1 MSTKTLRKRIALV
14 AVSALTAGILSV
26 VSAPASSAANNSA
39 IGSASPAPV
48 SGTLNIATGT
58 TALTQVG
65 TAVQNINGTGSV
77 SIGLLSVKDYPGV
90 TGTATMLSSGTL
102 VAYGQT
108 ADGKALTLQVTG
120 GTIQALGAAD
130 TGYTDSANLAVSADR
145 TLLSLQASGAVSKAA
160 IAVRPNSGVTTMTVA
175 MYEKTIAYATT
186 TPAAILSGA
195 LSKGD
200 LVGKYDVTIAS
211 TNASGAYSAAN
222 SFCNAAVSGN
232 ATVDGVDQA
241 DSLVVENGSSV
252 YINYQ
257 LLDIYDNAIP
267 DTGAIVISTTAGA
280 LVGHSATLGNTAQTM
295 ANITAV
301 TNANEGTVKISQ
313 STSNKPVVGN
323 VTISYNGAVICTK
336 SFKITG
342 EVAKVTASDPVIAR
356 TGASNADAF
365 RVRFYDSADNQLYIG
380 DATTAAR
387 VAVVS
392 TTLNTVVTNASV
404 PTGSVAATNTAAK
417 GTVVCNLAITPGS
430 GLGSGTADLQLQ
442 YTNPS
447 GNVVKSNVWK
457 QACAGDAYTFTASH
471 DKATYT
477 WGQLATLSISFKD
490 SSGAAINAYQE
501 VSASGSNIG
510 ISGGPAATAI
520 TAPGNSDEAGSRGV
534 DAPGVKT
541 YQFIT
546 DTTTRDAATIVA
558 VTIAGLSSSQGKV
571 TVPYSVKSNST
582 DVSNNEILK
591 SIVALIASINKQIQ
605 ALQKLILKR

>member
-26 VSAPASSAANNSA
+26 VSAPASSATNNSA
-39 IGSASPAPV
+39 IGSASPAPA

-58 TALTQVG
+58 TANTLTG
-65 TAVQNINGTGSV
+65 TAVADIAGTTAVSV
-77 SIGLLSVKDYPGV
+77 GLLSLKDYPGV

-102 VAYGQT
+102 VAYGQS
-108 ADGKALTLQVTG
+108 ASGKAISLEVTG
-120 GTIQALGAAD
+120 GTYQALAASG
-130 TGYTDSANLAVSADR
+130 TGYTGSSNVVMNTAR
-145 TLLSLQASGAVSKAA
+145 TLLVAQANAATALA
-160 IAVRPNSGVTTMTVA
+160 IAIKPNSGVTTMTVA
-175 MYEKTIAYATT
+175 MYENTIAYDAA
-186 TPAAILSGA
+186 TPATILAGGA
-195 LSKGD
+195 SKGT
-200 LVGKYDVTIAS
+200 LVGKYDVTIAT
-211 TNASGAYSAAN
+211 TNASGTYSAAD
-222 SFCNAAVSGN
+222 SYCNAAVSGS

-241 DSLVVENGSSV
+241 DSLTVENGSSV

-257 LLDIYDNAIP
+257 LLDIYENAIP
-267 DTGAIVISTTAGA
+267 DTGAIVISTTAGS
-280 LVGHSATLGNTAQTM
+280 LVGHSATLGNTAQSM
-295 ANITAV
+295 VNITAV

-313 STSNKPVVGN
+313 STANKPTSGN
-323 VTISYNGAVICTK
+323 VTISYNGAVVCTK
-336 SFKITG
+336 SYKITG
-342 EVAKVTASDPVIAR
+342 EVAKVVASDPVVAR

-387 VAVVS
+387 VSVISA
-392 TTLNTVVTNASV
+392 TLNTVVTNATV

-417 GTVVCNLAITPGS
+417 GTVVCNVAITAGS

-442 YTNPS
+442 YTNTS

-457 QACAGDAYTFTASH
+457 QACAGDAYTFTASQ

-501 VSASGSNIG
+501 VSASGANIG

-520 TAPGNSDEAGSRGV
+520 TAPGNSDEAGTRGV
-534 DAPGVKT
+534 DAAGVKT
-541 YQFIT
+541 YSFIT

-558 VTIAGLSSSQGKV
+558 VTISGLASTQGKV
-571 TVPYSVKSNST
+571 TVPYSVKSSST

>member
-26 VSAPASSAANNSA
+26 VSAPAASAANNSA
-39 IGSASPAPV
+39 IGSASPAPANDV
-48 SGTLNIATGT
+48 FNIGTGT
-58 TALTQVG
+58 TANTLTG
-65 TAVQNINGTGSV
+65 TPVADNDGVAAV
-77 SIGLLSVKDYPGV
+77 SIGLLSLKDYPGV

-102 VAYGQT
+102 SIYGKS
-108 ADGKALTLQVTG
+108 ASGSALTFTVSG
-120 GTIQALGAAD
+120 GRFTTLETDQSSGTESIDAARTLYSVYDDNSATEGAA
-130 TGYTDSANLAVSADR
+130 LV
-145 TLLSLQASGAVSKAA
+145 V
-160 IAVRPNSGVTTMTVA
+160 PNSGVSTLTVA
-175 MYEKTIAYATT
+175 MYTKAVTYANTIT
-186 TPAAILSGA
+186 AAILSGA
-195 LSKGD
+195 TSKGT
-200 LVGKYDVTIAS
+200 LVGKYDVTIAT
-211 TNASGAYSAAN
+211 TNASGAYSGAN
-222 SFCNAAVSGN
+222 SFCNAAVSGS

-241 DSLVVENGSSV
+241 DSLTVANGSSV

-257 LLDIYDNAIP
+257 LLDIYDGAIP

-280 LVGHSATLGNTAQTM
+280 LVGHSATLGATDQSM
-295 ANITAV
+295 VNITAV

-313 STSNKPVVGN
+313 PTSNKPTSGN
-323 VTISYNGAVICTK
+323 VTISYNGVVVCTK
-336 SFKITG
+336 SYKITG
-342 EVAKVTASDPVIAR
+342 EVAKVVASDPVVAR

-365 RVRFYDSADNQLYIG
+365 RVRFYDSGDNQLYIG

-387 VAVVS
+387 VSVIPA
-392 TTLNTVVTNASV
+392 TLNTVVTNATV

-417 GTVVCNLAITPGS
+417 GTVVCNVAITAGS

-442 YTNPS
+442 YTNTS

-457 QACAGDAYTFTASH
+457 QACAGDAYTFTASQ

-501 VSASGSNIG
+501 VSATSYNIS

-520 TAPGNSDEAGSRGV
+520 TAPGNSDEAGTRGV
-534 DAPGVKT
+534 DAAGVKT

-558 VTIAGLSSSQGKV
+558 VTIAGLASTQGKV
-571 TVPYSVKSNST
+571 TVPYSVKSSST

>member
-26 VSAPASSAANNSA
+26 VSAPVASAANNSA
-39 IGSASPAPV
+39 IGSASPSIA

-58 TALTQVG
+58 TANTQVG
-65 TAVQNINGTGSV
+65 TAVAEITGANNI
-77 SIGLLSVKDYPGV
+77 SIGLLAVKDYPGV

-120 GTIQALGAAD
+120 GTIQPLAASG
-130 TGYTDSANLAVSADR
+130 TGYTGSANLAVSADR
-145 TLLSLQASGAVSKAA
+145 TLLSLQASGAVSAA
-160 IAVRPNSGVTTMTVA
+160 GIAVKPNSGVTTMTVA

-186 TPAAILSGA
+186 TPAAILAGA
-195 LSKGD
+195 TSKGT

-222 SFCNAAVSGN
+222 SFCNAAVSGS

-241 DSLVVENGSSV
+241 DSLTVANASSV

-257 LLDIYDNAIP
+257 LLDIYDGAIP

-280 LVGHSATLGNTAQTM
+280 LVGHSATLGATDQSM
-295 ANITAV
+295 VNITAV

-313 STSNKPVVGN
+313 PSSNKPTSGN
-323 VTISYNGAVICTK
+323 VTISYNGVVVCTK
-336 SFKITG
+336 SYKITG
-342 EVAKVTASDPVIAR
+342 EVAKVVASDPVVAR

-387 VAVVS
+387 VSVISA
-392 TTLNTVVTNASV
+392 TLNTVVTNATV

-417 GTVVCNLAITPGS
+417 GTVVCNVAITAGS

-442 YTNPS
+442 YTNTS

-457 QACAGDAYTFTASH
+457 QACAGDAYTFTASQ

-501 VSASGSNIG
+501 VSASGANIG

-534 DAPGVKT
+534 DAAGVKT

-558 VTIAGLSSSQGKV
+558 VTISGLASSQGKV
-571 TVPYSVKSNST
+571 TVPYSVKSSST